1 MSRRVMFYH
10 YILHED
16 KNSLLYK
23 FYKSQC
29 RNPVKGDWCLTVA
42 EDLETLKI
50 DLSEQKIEKFSE
62 YSFKKLVNA
71 SIKKEAFKYLDN
83 IKSTHTKVLH
93 IPHKNLEI
101 QDYLKSA
108 DNSPDLARFAFL
120 CRSRMLEV
128 GANFKQGQKFP
139 ICPVCKIDTEYD
151 SQYHLMVCT
160 RLNDNVVTSHTIP
173 EYDDLFKTE
182 LEKKMVNVLKENFQT
197 RK

>member
-1 MSRRVMFYH
+1 MSLFHPREMLYLELGVLPIRHIIMSRRAMFYH

-50 DLSEQKIEKFSE
+50 DLSEQKIEKLSE

-93 IPHKNLEI
+93 IPHKYLEM
-101 QDYLKSA
+101 QDYLTSA

-128 GANFKQGQKFP
+128 GANYKQ
-139 ICPVCKIDTEYD
+139 
-151 SQYHLMVCT
+151 
-160 RLNDNVVTSHTIP
+160 
-173 EYDDLFKTE
+173 
-182 LEKKMVNVLKENFQT
+182 
-197 RK
+197 